1 MNKTEFIQQIEWAL
15 DNLPMS
21 EQMRE
26 FLTNLKEEVPTTEK
40 ERFQAYTE
48 WMELIIVTMQVV
60 AELSKYR

>member
-26 FLTNLKEEVPTTEK
+26 FLTNLKDEVPETET
-40 ERFQAYTE
+40 ERFKAYTE